1 MFMRK
6 PSVEN
11 TKNEISLMEAESCW
25 AGLPFMYFSINLSDG
40 ILICQDPENLFE
52 KVNPPLT
59 VSKAS
64 PLCRI
69 LLLDGSMESDEFG
82 G

>member
-25 AGLPFMYFSINLSDG
+25 AGLLFMYFSINLSDG

-64 PLCRI
+64 PLCGI
-69 LLLDGSMESDEFG
+69 LLLGGSMESDEFG

>member
-25 AGLPFMYFSINLSDG
+25 AGLSFMYFSINLSDG

-64 PLCRI
+64 PLCGI

>member
-25 AGLPFMYFSINLSDG
+25 AVLPFMYFSINLSDG

-64 PLCRI
+64 PLCGI